1 MQSVENA
8 VPKLRVAAFSVS
20 LDGYGAGPDQ
30 SLENPLGV
38 GGKSLHEWA
47 FATKPIRAM
56 IGQEG
61 GATGIEAEFA
71 ARSFENVGSWIL
83 GRIMFGPVGGPWP
96 DENLKGWRG
105 DTPPYL
111 CDVFVLT
118 L

>member
-1 MQSVENA
+1 

-47 FATKPIRAM
+47 FATKTFRAM
-56 IGQEG
+56 FGQEG
-61 GATGIEAEFA
+61 GATGIDNDFA

-83 GRIMFGPVGGPWP
+83 GRTCSDPFAGRGRTRIGKAGGATRRPIIAMSSCS
-96 DENLKGWRG
+96 RIIR
-105 DTPPYL
+105 
-111 CDVFVLT
+111 VRRSR
-118 L
+118 